1 MRIFK
6 TVMLSI
12 SAALVSTAAFVLFRP
27 CRRTGG
33 VSERSASSN
42 AGTSSGFRESGPGSD
57 SIYKTAGIKRLELK
71 DVPGDVSPST
81 IDGLFTGEAL
91 VNPGE
96 HDKYNVD
103 VFDEQGVFLGRIA
116 KNKRLNYSLSAWH
129 GGRQFVFGRL
139 VNEADGTRP
148 GTVFVPAG
156 IDEKQ
161 VERLK
166 NVFEKLRKRHDIL
179 STPVVSSQEY
189 LEILDDHK
197 YISSVLFDLGIF
209 DEIDITLSRKI
220 IPALSRQLEEEEDWD
235 GLIKL
240 EQHSDLIDEL
250 SERFAGTTYRRI
262 SKAKKLKG
270 EEK

>member
-1 MRIFK
+1 MKIFK
-6 TVMLSI
+6 TVIFSI
-12 SAALVSTAAFVLFRP
+12 SAALVSTMAFVLFRP
-27 CRRTGG
+27 FRKESRTSKSAG
-33 VSERSASSN
+33 VSNS
-42 AGTSSGFRESGPGSD
+42 GTSSFAGASD
-57 SIYKTAGIKRLELK
+57 PDSVYKAAGIKRLELK

-81 IDGLFTGEAL
+81 INDLFTGEA
-91 VNPGE
+91 VVGPGE

-103 VFDEQGVFLGRIA
+103 IFDEQGVFLGRIV
-116 KNKRLNYSLSAWH
+116 KNRRLSHSLSAWH
-129 GGRQFVFGRL
+129 GGRRFVFGRI
-139 VNEADGTRP
+139 VNGGDGPRH

-156 IDEKQ
+156 FEEKQ
-161 VERLK
+161 IEWLK

-209 DEIDITLSRKI
+209 DEIDISLSKKI
-220 IPALSRQLEEEEDWD
+220 IPALSRQLEGEQDWD
-235 GLIKL
+235 GLVKL

-270 EEK
+270 EKK